1 LIQVRAL
8 TKSIDTGSHRVDILK
23 GIDLEIPT
31 GQFAAIMG
39 PSGSGKSTLLG
50 LMAGL
55 DSPTSGQILLD
66 GQDITRLSED
76 EMATL
81 RGRKIGFVFQS
92 YHLIPTLT
100 AEENVLLP
108 MELAGQDGGGL
119 ARAREL
125 LDRVGV
131 EGRHDHY
138 PVQLSGGE
146 QQRVALA
153 RAFALRPSILLADE
167 PTGNLD
173 TATGRAVLELLL
185 AQNRER
191 GATLVLVTHEE
202 SLANRADRRI
212 VLRDGLA
219 VSQ

>member
-1 LIQVRAL
+1 M
-8 TKSIDTGSHRVDILK
+8 DILK
-23 GIDLEIPT
+23 GIDLEIPK

-50 LMAGL
+50 LLAGL
-55 DSPTSGQILLD
+55 DSPTTGQVLLD
-66 GQDITRLSED
+66 GEDITHLSED
-76 EMATL
+76 QMALL

-108 MELAGQDGGGL
+108 MELAGQDAGGRD
-119 ARAREL
+119 RAREL
-125 LDRVGV
+125 LNRVGL
-131 EGRHDHY
+131 EGRTDHY

-153 RAFALRPSILLADE
+153 RAFALRPPILLADE

-173 TATGRAVLELLL
+173 TATGKAVLDLLL
-185 AQNRER
+185 ALNREQ
-191 GATLVLVTHEE
+191 GTTMVLVTHEQP
-202 SLANRADRRI
+202 LADRADRRI
-212 VLRDGLA
+212 LLRDGLI